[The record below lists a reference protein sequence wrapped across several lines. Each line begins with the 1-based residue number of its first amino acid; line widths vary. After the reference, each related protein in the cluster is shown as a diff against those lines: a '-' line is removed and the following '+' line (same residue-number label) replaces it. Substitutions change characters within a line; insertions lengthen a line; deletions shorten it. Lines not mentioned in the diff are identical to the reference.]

1 MKRRGAIGSI
11 QKAIL
16 GFLKESVEDAA
27 DISIAMLLS
36 GMSSRA
42 LYKNLHILR
51 EERAMQQMR
60 RSLRHLQ
67 QRNLV
72 EIKIRSGEPHIRL
85 LPLPEEFWRHFEL
98 ERLTLKRQPKWDGKW
113 RIIIFDIPEQHAQAR
128 RDLSRRVER
137 VGALRLQDS
146 VFVYPFPWRDE
157 IEFMGEV
164 FRVAPYVRYIEA
176 VSIDGEEKLRQYF
189 KLS

>member
-1 MKRRGAIGSI
+1 MKHVATGRF

-16 GFLKESVEDAA
+16 GFLKEALEDAA
-27 DISIAMLLS
+27 DISVAMLLS

-42 LYKNLHILR
+42 LYKNLRILR

-85 LPLPEEFWRHFEL
+85 LPLPKEFWKRFDL
-98 ERLTLKRQPKWDGKW
+98 ERLTLKRQPKWDGAW
-113 RIIIFDIPEQHAQAR
+113 RIVIFDIPEQHAQAR
-128 RDLSRRVER
+128 RDLSRRIER
-137 VGALRLQDS
+137 IGAVRLQDS

-157 IEFMGEV
+157 IEFVSEIFQVG
-164 FRVAPYVRYIEA
+164 PYVRYIEA
-176 VSIDGEEKLRQYF
+176 VSVDGTEKLQRYF
-189 KLS
+189 GLS